1 MVNCTRRP
9 IVGDSSAPSSPSST
23 GIPERVG
30 RYEIL
35 LPIASGGMA
44 TVYLA
49 RAVGSNG
56 FVTEVALKLTHAHLR
71 SSAEF
76 ANDLVEEG
84 KLAARIRHRNVVSV
98 IDVGD
103 DPHGLYLVLEYIDGD
118 TLAGL
123 TRGANAIPTPM
134 AVRLLLDALA
144 GLHAAHELR
153 ADDGSLVGVVHRD
166 FTPQNILVGADG
178 VARLADFGIAK
189 AATRISHTR
198 TGIVKGKIAYMA
210 PEQAHGLPLDRR
222 CDVWAA
228 GVVAWELFAGRRLYG
243 HEEDELA
250 TLLKVATLAPPL
262 LGSVASGVPVGI
274 EATVAGALEMRVDDR
289 FPTALAFSKELAAAC
304 RATIGVAEVDEVAAW
319 MTRHV
324 GPKLA
329 ARRQQAARAR
339 AVRDDKERTRVETP
353 VVVGVTE
360 KMGHWVEDGDLV
372 SAAHTATVDPR
383 KAPTQLLPTV
393 ASEQEPRQLTD
404 GVSVVGRHWRTARS
418 LAVGPRGMAGG
429 GILVALLIVSVAAW
443 RMSTDH
449 PDVRRADEPVATSVP
464 ATSTAGSAGSGASP
478 ATPAAPTLRLRANA
492 AIASLRV
499 NGHSVPVARP
509 AFTIDVGLAGLDQ
522 EPSLS
527 IDAVATDGRRAAVA
541 VPTGAAEV
549 SLEFPPRLLPQGPPA
564 RAASPRRTTPAAPLA
579 SSPYD

>member
-1 MVNCTRRP
+1 M
-9 IVGDSSAPSSPSST
+9 GDSSAPSAPSPAAA
-23 GIPERVG
+23 PERVG

-71 SSAEF
+71 SSTEF

-103 DPHGLYLVLEYIDGD
+103 DPHGLYLVLEYIEGD
-118 TLAGL
+118 TLGGL
-123 TRGANAIPTPM
+123 TRGAGAMPTPM

-153 ADDGSLVGVVHRD
+153 EENGSLVGVVHRD

-198 TGIVKGKIAYMA
+198 TGMVKGKISYMA

-228 GVVAWELFAGRRLYG
+228 GVVAWELFAGRRLHG
-243 HEEDELA
+243 HEDEMA
-250 TLLKVATLAPPL
+250 TMLKVATLAPPL
-262 LGSVASGVPVGI
+262 LSSVAPGVPVEI
-274 EATVAGALEMRVDDR
+274 EAAVATALEMRVEDR
-289 FPTALAFSKELAAAC
+289 FPTAQAFSKALAAAC

-319 MTRHV
+319 MTKHV
-324 GPKLA
+324 GPRLST
-329 ARRQQAARAR
+329 RRQQVARAR
-339 AVRDDKERTRVETP
+339 AVHDDRDRTRAETP
-353 VVVGVTE
+353 VAVAATE

-372 SAAHTATVDPR
+372 SAAHTATADPR

-404 GVSVVGRHWRTARS
+404 GVSVVGRHWKTARAM
-418 LAVGPRGMAGG
+418 AVGPRRAMAGG
-429 GILVALLIVSVAAW
+429 GLLVALLIVAVAAW
-443 RMSTDH
+443 RISSDH
-449 PDVRRADEPVATSVP
+449 PEARKADEPVAPSAL
-464 ATSTAGSAGSGASP
+464 ATSTAVAPGSTAPP

-499 NGHSVPVARP
+499 NGHDVPVARP
-509 AFTIDVGLAGLDQ
+509 AYVIDVGLADLDR

-527 IDAVATDGRRAAVA
+527 IDAVASDGRRAGVA
-541 VPTGAAEV
+541 VPTGASEV
-549 SLEFPPRLLPQGPPA
+549 SLEFPPRLLPQGPPV
-564 RAASPRRTTPAAPLA
+564 RVVPGLRRTTTAAPLA
-579 SSPYD
+579 SSPYN

>member
-1 MVNCTRRP
+1 LRGRL
-9 IVGDSSAPSSPSST
+9 IVGDSSAPSAPSST
-23 GIPERVG
+23 GVPDRVG

-49 RAVGSNG
+49 RAVGSSG

-71 SSAEF
+71 ASAEF

-103 DPHGLYLVLEYIDGD
+103 DPHGLYLVLEYIEGD

-123 TRGANAIPTPM
+123 IRGADAIPTPM
-134 AVRLLLDALA
+134 AARLLLDALA

-153 ADDGSLVGVVHRD
+153 EDDGSLVGVVHRD

-189 AATRISHTR
+189 AATRIGHTR
-198 TGIVKGKIAYMA
+198 TGMIKGKIAYMA

-228 GVVAWELFAGRRLYG
+228 GVVAWELFAGRRLHG
-243 HEEDELA
+243 HGDDLA
-250 TLLKVATLAPPL
+250 TMLKVATLPPPL
-262 LGSVASGVPVGI
+262 LGSVSPEVPVGI
-274 EATVAGALEMRVDDR
+274 EAAVAGALEMRLDDR
-289 FPTALAFSKELAAAC
+289 FPTAQAFSKALAAAC
-304 RATIGVAEVDEVAAW
+304 RATVGVAEIDEVAAW
-319 MTRHV
+319 MKQHV

-329 ARRQQAARAR
+329 ARRKQVAGARALC
-339 AVRDDKERTRVETP
+339 DEKERTRRETP
-353 VVVGVTE
+353 VVVE
-360 KMGHWVEDGDLV
+360 
-372 SAAHTATVDPR
+372 ATVDPR
-383 KAPTQLLPTV
+383 RGAPTELLPTV
-393 ASEQEPRQLTD
+393 ASAQEPRQLTD
-404 GVSVVGRHWRTARS
+404 GVSVMGRGWRTARS
-418 LAVGPRGMAGG
+418 LAVGRRAIAGG
-429 GILVALLIVSVAAW
+429 GILAALLILSVAAW
-443 RMSTDH
+443 RMSTGH
-449 PDVRRADEPVATSVP
+449 RDVPTAGTPVASSALAASSTTVP
-464 ATSTAGSAGSGASP
+464 GSSATP
-478 ATPAAPTLRLRANA
+478 AAPAAPTLRLRANA

-499 NGHSVPVARP
+499 NGHSIPVARP
-509 AFTIDVGLAGLDQ
+509 AFTVDVGLAGLDQ

-527 IDAVATDGRRAAVA
+527 IDAVANDGRRAEVA

-549 SLEFPPRLLPQGPPA
+549 SLEFPQRPLPQGLPVRTA
-564 RAASPRRTTPAAPLA
+564 GPRRPAQAAPLA
-579 SSPYD
+579 SSPYN